1 MFNKPNLSTNNEM
14 SKIIAIILLTGIF
27 CSSWANPKI
36 SPQLQK
42 KMNEVS
48 ETEFISVYILFDR
61 HLSLQDFSD
70 ISYDTPRKERRS
82 IVIDRLMKFAE
93 TNQRNVKSFLNVK
106 VSQNSATPYE
116 VLWVNN
122 SLILKSNKLT
132 ITELT
137 SFNEVSMICYD
148 APTPTEELTD
158 VVTPQIPFTNANNN
172 SMAINPGIPFLKVDL
187 CWAEGNKGK
196 GILVGNVDNGFWW
209 RHPDLVKGVYQ
220 NLGEDA
226 NHNGMTVI
234 WGTGTTSAFDAGDVN
249 GVDDDGNGK
258 IDDFIGWN
266 FATGTNNP
274 ATNDH
279 GTATLSQIIGDGTM
293 GTQTGVAPEAKCI
306 IMRNDGTNGGT
317 QANQWAGFQYALMM
331 GADVITSSLSWKWGN
346 PTDPP
351 NYGQFRIITDV
362 SLAAGTIH
370 TNSTSN
376 DANNRGIPNN
386 ISTAGNCPPPWLH
399 PDQLKRGGIGGVL
412 GVANMDVNTN
422 VIHSTSPYG
431 PTTWGNWSMWG
442 SYGFPIDTNHKD
454 YPYSRGAPVEIPDS
468 MGLLKPDIAAPG
480 DGTLACYVLSGTGYG
495 SPFLGT
501 SSATPHT
508 AGVVALM
515 LSINPELLPQDIA
528 KIIQMTAIDMG
539 TPGKDERYGA
549 GKIDAY
555 AATNSPKFI
564 VAGINGPSNMLINS
578 TLAASDTARELVGI
592 KISTSLNPQVGSLR
606 TLNFGMTT
614 NATASNIT
622 SFDLYF
628 DKDKNGVVSAGDVK
642 LKSNPFAAGAITF
655 DSIKFKFLDTAR
667 TLLLTART
675 TASASGSQ
683 SVNLV
688 LADTNQV
695 KAYYNTTAAA
705 TNFPIGSVTGVGNN
719 PNAEI
724 ISYSLGQNFPNPF
737 NPSTVI
743 SYSIAK
749 DGFVK
754 MKLFDILGKQIAV
767 LINNIKT
774 AGNYKV
780 ELNADNYKLSSGI
793 YYYTIESNGF
803 IDSKKMI
810 LVK

>member
-1 MFNKPNLSTNNEM
+1 MRKLFAL
-14 SKIIAIILLTGIF
+14 ILLMGLAYPLF
-27 CSSWANPKI
+27 ANPKI
-36 SPQLQK
+36 SPSLQQK
-42 KMNEVS
+42 INESS
-48 ETEFISVYILFDR
+48 EADFIPVYILFDS
-61 HLSLQDFSD
+61 HLTLQDFAD
-70 ISYDTPRKERRS
+70 IPYDAPRKERRK
-82 IVIDRLMKFAE
+82 IVIERLQQYAE
-93 TNQRNVKSFLNVK
+93 NKQANVRSFLNLKKSENAV
-106 VSQNSATPYE
+106 QQYE
-116 VLWVNN
+116 VLWMNN
-122 SLILKSNKLT
+122 SIVVNSNRTAIFDLVK
-132 ITELT
+132 
-137 SFNEVSMICYD
+137 FNEVTMICYD
-148 APTPTEELTD
+148 NPTSTEELTD
-158 VVTPQIPFTNANNN
+158 ITTRQIPFN
-172 SMAINPGIPFLKVDL
+172 SFHTEALAINPGIPFLKADL

-249 GVDDDGNGK
+249 GIDDDGNGK

-266 FATGTNNP
+266 FGSNSNNP

-306 IMRNDGTNGGT
+306 LMRNDGTNGGT
-317 QANQWAGFQYALMM
+317 QANQWLGFQYALLM
-331 GADVITSSLSWKWGN
+331 GADIITSSLSWKWGS

-351 NYGQFRIITDV
+351 NYSQFRIITDM
-362 SLAAGTIH
+362 SLAAGVMH

-399 PDQLKRGGIGGVL
+399 PDQLKRGGIGGVI
-412 GVANMDVNTN
+412 GAGNMDVNTN
-422 VIHSTSPYG
+422 LIHSTSPYG
-431 PTTWGNWSMWG
+431 PTTWGNWSLWG
-442 SYGFPIDTNHKD
+442 NYTFPIDTNHKD
-454 YPYSRGAPVEIPDS
+454 YPYSRSAPVEVPDS
-468 MGLLKPDIAAPG
+468 MGLLKPDVSAPG
-480 DGTLACYVLSGTGYG
+480 DNTLACYVLSGTGYG

-555 AATNSPKFI
+555 AATNSPRFI
-564 VAGINGPSNMLINS
+564 VSGINGPSNMLINPN
-578 TLAASDTARELVGI
+578 LAPSDTARELAGI
-592 KISTSLNPQVGSLR
+592 KISTSINPQVGSLKYLKF
-606 TLNFGMTT
+606 TLTT
-614 NATASNIT
+614 SATAANIT

-628 DKDKNGVVSAGDVK
+628 DKDKNGVVSTGDIK
-642 LKSNPFAAGAITF
+642 LRSNPFSNGSITF
-655 DSIKFKFLDTAR
+655 DSLKFKFLDTAR

-683 SVNLV
+683 TISLE
-688 LADTNQV
+688 LTDTNQV
-695 KAYYNTTAAA
+695 KAYYNTTAAG
-705 TNFPIGSVTGVGNN
+705 TNFPISSITGLGNN
-719 PNAEI
+719 PTTEI
-724 ISYSLGQNFPNPF
+724 ISYKLNQNYPNPF
-737 NPSTVI
+737 NPETVI

-749 DGFVK
+749 DGLVK
-754 MKLFDILGKQIAV
+754 IKLYDILGKEVITLV
-767 LINNIKT
+767 NNFRT
-774 AGNYKV
+774 AGSYKV
-780 ELNADNYKLSSGI
+780 EMNADNLNLSSGI
-793 YYYTIESNGF
+793 YYYNIESNGF
-803 IDSKKMI
+803 FDTKKMI
-810 LVK
+810 LIK

>member
-1 MFNKPNLSTNNEM
+1 M
-14 SKIIAIILLTGIF
+14 SKLIVLILLTGFF
-27 CSSWANPKI
+27 CPLWANPKI
-36 SPQLQK
+36 SPSLQQ
-42 KMNEVS
+42 KMNQSTES
-48 ETEFISVYILFDR
+48 EFIPVYVLFDS
-61 HLSLQDFSD
+61 HLTLQDFAD
-70 ISYDTPRKERRS
+70 IPYDTPRNERRK
-82 IVIDRLMKFAE
+82 IVIERLQQYAE
-93 TNQRNVKSFLNVK
+93 HHQANVKSFLNMQKSMNAV
-106 VSQNSATPYE
+106 QNYE
-116 VLWVNN
+116 VLWVSNAIVTTSN
-122 SLILKSNKLT
+122 RDAIL
-132 ITELT
+132 ELT
-137 SFNEVSMICYD
+137 KFNEVSMIYYD
-148 APTPTEELTD
+148 YPTPTEELTD
-158 VVTPQIPFTNANNN
+158 VVTPRIPFNTNNANP
-172 SMAINPGIPFLKVDL
+172 MTINPGIPFLKADL

-196 GILVGNVDNGFWW
+196 GVLVGNVDNGFWW

-249 GVDDDGNGK
+249 GIDDDGNGK
-258 IDDFIGWN
+258 VDDFIGWN
-266 FATGTNNP
+266 FATNTNNP

-317 QANQWAGFQYALMM
+317 QANQWLGFQYALLM
-331 GADVITSSLSWKWGN
+331 GADVITSSLSWKWGS

-351 NYGQFRIITDV
+351 NYSQFRLVTDI
-362 SLAAGTIH
+362 SLAAGVMH

-376 DANNRGIPNN
+376 DANIRGIPNN

-399 PDQLKRGGIGGVL
+399 PDQLKRGGIGGVI
-412 GVANMDVNTN
+412 GTANIDVSTGL
-422 VIHSTSPYG
+422 IHSTSPYG
-431 PTTWGNWSMWG
+431 PTTWGNWSLWG
-442 SYGFPIDTNHKD
+442 SYTFPIDSAHKD
-454 YPYSRGAPVEIPDS
+454 YPYSRVAPIEVPDS
-468 MGLLKPDIAAPG
+468 MGLLKPDVAAPG

-555 AATNSPKFI
+555 ASTNSPKFV
-564 VAGINGPSNMLINS
+564 VAGINGGSNMLINS

-606 TLNFGMTT
+606 TLKFGMTT
-614 NATASNIT
+614 TATASNIT

-628 DKDKNGVVSAGDVK
+628 DKDKNGFVSTGDVK
-642 LKSNPFAAGAITF
+642 LKSRAFASGPITF

-667 TLLLTART
+667 TLLLVART

-683 SVNLV
+683 TVNIGLT
-688 LADTNQV
+688 DTNQV
-695 KAYYNTTAAA
+695 KAYYNTTAAG
-705 TNFPIGSVTGVGNN
+705 TNFPFGSVTGTGNTN
-719 PNAEI
+719 MQI
-724 ISYSLGQNFPNPF
+724 ISYSLSQNFPNPF
-737 NPSTVI
+737 NPSTQI
-743 SYSIAK
+743 SYSLAK
-749 DGFVK
+749 EGFVTI
-754 MKLFDILGKQIAV
+754 KLYNILGKEIATLV
-767 LINNIKT
+767 NNHRT
-774 AGNYKV
+774 AGTYEV
-780 ELNADNYKLSSGI
+780 ELNTDNLKLSSGI

-803 IDSKKMI
+803 SDTKKMI
-810 LVK
+810 LLK